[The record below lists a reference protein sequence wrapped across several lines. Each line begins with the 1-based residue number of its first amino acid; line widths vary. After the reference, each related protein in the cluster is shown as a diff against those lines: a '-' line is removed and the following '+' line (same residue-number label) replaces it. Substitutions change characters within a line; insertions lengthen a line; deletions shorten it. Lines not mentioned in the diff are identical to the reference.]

1 MVSKNPKKGFQPKN
15 RIKFKLSAKKV
26 KSYHTISFPIVR
38 LDSSHESPTQTP
50 HTHTPSARITKPEPT
65 TQVLPHTHCTKKT
78 MITTE
83 VTTTT
88 APYNY
93 AGEAFLSTSIPDYP
107 LERILLILRI
117 ILAFVTWLVLFPMLT
132 MKRTTNPSKSTT
144 TSSTTNRGIEE
155 KSSPS
160 SSSSKRRGGKKGGK
174 QKFKN
179 DKLIKPQNEDT
190 NTNEEEVVV
199 ISDVMNFICITGF
212 LVTLCYLVIM
222 VSPDNTFPIRT
233 VFEAP
238 LFTRE
243 ECHEWIRRSEQAAR
257 RNYDMAKQQQEQ
269 TNNISDSSLSFLE
282 EPIGWQKKR
291 HQQYSTTDLNVVT
304 DPFSKEDRQ
313 WLKERLDARLAPTI
327 QRVYGVPI
335 GSIRANDVSKKR
347 IVCVKLSQSF

>member
-1 MVSKNPKKGFQPKN
+1 
-15 RIKFKLSAKKV
+15 
-26 KSYHTISFPIVR
+26 
-38 LDSSHESPTQTP
+38 
-50 HTHTPSARITKPEPT
+50 
-65 TQVLPHTHCTKKT
+65 

-88 APYNY
+88 APFNY

-117 ILAFVTWLVLFPMLT
+117 IFAFVAWLVLFPMLT
-132 MKRTTNPSKSTT
+132 MKRTTKPLKSTPSSSTT
-144 TSSTTNRGIEE
+144 TTTITTKIGIKE
-155 KSSPS
+155 KSS

-174 QKFKN
+174 QTFKN
-179 DKLIKPQNEDT
+179 DKIIKPQNEDT
-190 NTNEEEVVV
+190 NTNEEVVV

-212 LVTLCYLVIM
+212 LVTLCYLLIM
-222 VSPDNTFPIRT
+222 VSPDNTFPTRT

-257 RNYDMAKQQQEQ
+257 RNYDMAKQQQ
-269 TNNISDSSLSFLE
+269 TNNNSDSSSSSLSFLE

-291 HQQYSTTDLNVVT
+291 HQKYSTTDLNVVT

-313 WLKERLDARLAPTI
+313 WLKEKLDARLAPTI

-335 GSIRANDVSKKR
+335 GSIRANDVSTR
-347 IVCVKLSQSF
+347 ILLCGTIPIVPNIYMYILFTHTFPLVSGTFLDFCHSIR

>member
-1 MVSKNPKKGFQPKN
+1 
-15 RIKFKLSAKKV
+15 
-26 KSYHTISFPIVR
+26 
-38 LDSSHESPTQTP
+38 
-50 HTHTPSARITKPEPT
+50 
-65 TQVLPHTHCTKKT
+65 
-78 MITTE
+78 MITLE
-83 VTTTT
+83 GTTTT

-93 AGEAFLSTSIPDYP
+93 AGEGFLSTSIPDYP
-107 LERILLILRI
+107 LERILLILQI
-117 ILAFVTWLVLFPMLT
+117 ILAFVAWLVLFPMLT

-144 TSSTTNRGIEE
+144 TTTTTKIGIEE
-155 KSSPS
+155 KSS

-179 DKLIKPQNEDT
+179 DKIIKPQNEDT
-190 NTNEEEVVV
+190 TNTNEEVVV

-212 LVTLCYLVIM
+212 LVTLCYLLIM
-222 VSPDNTFPIRT
+222 VSPDNTFPTRT

-257 RNYDMAKQQQEQ
+257 RNYDMAKQQQEQEQ

-335 GSIRANDVSKKR
+335 GSIRANDVSKKKNSLCET
-347 IVCVKLSQSF
+347 IPIILTFCFLYLF

>member
-1 MVSKNPKKGFQPKN
+1 MNLKHQ
-15 RIKFKLSAKKV
+15 
-26 KSYHTISFPIVR
+26 H
-38 LDSSHESPTQTP
+38 
-50 HTHTPSARITKPEPT
+50 HTHTPSAARITKPEPT
-65 TQVLPHTHCTKKT
+65 PHECYHTPTALKKT

-83 VTTTT
+83 GTITT

-117 ILAFVTWLVLFPMLT
+117 IFAFVAWLVLFPMLT
-132 MKRTTNPSKSTT
+132 MKRTTKPLKSTT
-144 TSSTTNRGIEE
+144 ITTTTTKIGIEE
-155 KSSPS
+155 KS

-179 DKLIKPQNEDT
+179 DKIIKPQNEDT
-190 NTNEEEVVV
+190 TNTNEEVVV

-212 LVTLCYLVIM
+212 LVTVCYLLIM

-243 ECHEWIRRSEQAAR
+243 ECQEWIRRSEQAAR
-257 RNYDMAKQQQEQ
+257 RNYDMAKQQQQQEQ
-269 TNNISDSSLSFLE
+269 INNISDSSLSFLE

-291 HQQYSTTDLNVVT
+291 HQKYSTTDLNVVT

-313 WLKERLDARLAPTI
+313 WLKEKLDARLAPTI

-335 GSIRANDVSKKR
+335 GSIRANDVSNKKE
-347 IVCVKLSQSF
+347 